1 MAAVWTAKISVLD
14 VDKKTV
20 SLSATVVDG
29 DYTNTYTVIS
39 AIIDTAGSKLAV
51 MQNIW
56 DQYVKDM
63 ENQVKIETMFGGLED
78 DAKEWLEGKV
88 L

>member
-1 MAAVWTAKISVLD
+1 MAAVWTAKITVLD

-39 AIIDTAGSKLAV
+39 AIIDTDGSKLAV

-63 ENQVKIETMFGGLED
+63 ENQVKIETMIGGLD
-78 DAKEWLEGKV
+78 AAKEWLEGKV